1 MVKRFFV
8 FLVILGL
15 LVVVPPAVGA
25 EKKSDQPRNIVL
37 IGWDAAQ
44 RNHVKECLGRN
55 ELPNLKKLSD
65 EGAFVEI
72 DVEGTTDT
80 KAGWSQILTG
90 YYPTVTGVYSNG
102 QYQPVPK
109 GLSIFERLEKHFG
122 TDKFVTVAVIG
133 KKGHVGEINPPQ
145 KIRLD
150 SKDEQKEKA
159 KKESE
164 KPVQP
169 GAGKKPVGRIIEENG
184 VKYRLVPGS
193 PYYNM
198 YTALE
203 VWEFGLME
211 DEKVGTR
218 ALELLEKYKDKP
230 FFFFVHFATVDHQG
244 HKFGENSKEY
254 NDALISND
262 LWTGRII
269 EKLKKLGL
277 YDKTLVYV
285 TADHGFDEDKTG
297 HSNAPYVSLATND
310 KKVMRNGLR
319 QDVAPTILERFGMD
333 LAKLEPA
340 LDGVP
345 LTRSCER
352 GTVKLGRESEYARP
366 KPEGGTSVPSP
377 AAGAKQA
384 GPAEG
389 GQKATQAGQGRFAQK
404 FDRLLE
410 ELIKTHQENNKEKVD
425 QLIKQVKELKP
436 PSQGQFVQKFE
447 QWLDELIKAHQENN
461 KEKVGQLLKQMKEL
475 REQMRQKRAA
485 NRAGR
490 T

>member
-1 MVKRFFV
+1 MLKKFFI
-8 FLVILGL
+8 LSVILGL
-15 LVVVPPAVGA
+15 LVVVLPAVGA

-37 IGWDAAQ
+37 IGWDGPQ
-44 RNHVKECLGRN
+44 RNHIKECLSRN

-122 TDKFVTVAVIG
+122 ADKFVTVAVIG

-145 KIRLD
+145 KTRLD
-150 SKDEQKEKA
+150 AEESSTKKKAGEKE
-159 KKESE
+159 
-164 KPVQP
+164 VQP

-184 VKYRLVPGS
+184 VKYRLTPGS

-198 YTALE
+198 YTALD

-218 ALELLEKYKDKP
+218 AIELLEKYKDKP

-285 TADHGFDEDKTG
+285 TADHGFDEGKTG
-297 HSNAPYVSLATND
+297 HSNAPYVVLATND

-319 QDVAPTILERFGMD
+319 QDIAPTILERFGLD
-333 LAKLEPA
+333 ISKLEPPPN
-340 LDGVP
+340 GVP
-345 LTRSCER
+345 LTKACER
-352 GTVKLGRESEYARP
+352 GPVKLGRESEYARP
-366 KPEGGTSVPSP
+366 KTEGTAPPS
-377 AAGAKQA
+377 
-384 GPAEG
+384 GPSEKTKEVG
-389 GQKATQAGQGRFAQK
+389 GQKAVQPGQGRFAQRL
-404 FDRLLE
+404 DGLLE
-410 ELIKTHQENNKEKVD
+410 ELRQAHQENTKEKVD
-425 QLIKQVKELKP
+425 QLIKQMQELKP
-436 PSQGQFVQKFE
+436 PSQGQLAQKFE
-447 QWLDELIKAHQENN
+447 PWLDELIKAQQENN
-461 KEKVGQLLKQMKEL
+461 REKVGQLIKQMQEI
-475 REQMRQKRAA
+475 REQMKQKRAESA
-485 NRAGR
+485 KQK
-490 T
+490 

>member
-1 MVKRFFV
+1 MLKK
-8 FLVILGL
+8 FLIFSVILGL
-15 LVVVPPAVGA
+15 LVIVPPVVGA

-37 IGWDAAQ
+37 VGWDAAQ
-44 RNHVKECLGRN
+44 RNHVKECISRN

-72 DVEGTTDT
+72 DIEGTTDT

-122 TDKFVTVAVIG
+122 ADKFVTVAVIG
-133 KKGHVGEINPPQ
+133 KKQHVGEINPPQ

-150 SKDEQKEKA
+150 TEVSSTKKKAGDKE
-159 KKESE
+159 
-164 KPVQP
+164 VQP
-169 GAGKKPVGRIIEENG
+169 GAGTKPVGRIIEENG
-184 VKYRLVPGS
+184 VKYRLIPGS

-218 ALELLEKYKDKP
+218 AIELLEKYKDKP

-262 LWTGRII
+262 LWTGKII

-297 HSNAPYVSLATND
+297 HSNAPYVFLATND

-319 QDVAPTILERFGMD
+319 QDVAPTILERFG
-333 LAKLEPA
+333 LEFGKLEPV
-340 LDGVP
+340 LDGIP
-345 LTRSCER
+345 LTKPCER
-352 GTVKLGRESEYARP
+352 GQVKLGRESEYARP
-366 KPEGGTSVPSP
+366 KTEGASLLAPVEKT
-377 AAGAKQA
+377 KQA
-384 GPAEG
+384 G
-389 GQKATQAGQGRFAQK
+389 GQKATQPGQGRFAQRL
-404 FDRLLE
+404 DGLLE
-410 ELIKTHQENNKEKVD
+410 ELRKAHQENNKNKVD
-425 QLIKQVKELKP
+425 KLIKQMQELKP
-436 PSQGQFVQKFE
+436 PSRGQLAQKFE
-447 QWLDELIKAHQENN
+447 QWLDELIKAQQENN
-461 KEKVGQLLKQMKEL
+461 REKVGQLIKQMQEL
-475 REQMRQKRAA
+475 REQMKQKRAE
-485 NRAGR
+485 RAKQK
-490 T
+490 